1 MKWLEAIALDK
12 SISKEFIK
20 SLKLEAAM
28 GRCTKVGLYPDSRDT
43 LQLANE
49 LLKRVKKIEKIT
61 LHANFGDAEIEIPA
75 SELQDSPTEPGLV
88 TRTLFG
94 HMLPFDKCTPLT
106 LREITLQNVH
116 VRFASDTYCR
126 VIDFT
131 HLKTLRIFNC
141 LGADSLIATLC
152 KSSNLP
158 LALQSFEFKHD
169 DDSSGEA
176 TTALNT
182 LLTLLSC
189 LRRLYIDI
197 SNAKAGPITEAAVT
211 RHGKTL
217 TEMLIH
223 SYEGDPS
230 DPEDEE
236 HLFSTEDFVKIC
248 TACTKLE
255 QLSVAFPTT
264 PIFRMT
270 EDYARW
276 VAAVASSLPKLVTL
290 NVTTWP
296 TNTPSSTRLPRKAYE
311 WLLQGMAQET
321 FEASKGAARLRKRE
335 ELAKAKKS
343 SENNTS
349 ADITADAAEETST
362 KKTKV
367 DDHELSVNSKLT
379 TIAFGTSDK
388 IFERIDPKTCIVYM
402 RGSLI
407 SPTTPNNPTNAA
419 VPVSWSL
426 RKYEESRSDVLD
438 FALARAIRP
447 PCREGIGGSSPLGGR
462 GNDDGW

>member
-1 MKWLEAIALDK
+1 
-12 SISKEFIK
+12 
-20 SLKLEAAM
+20 M
-28 GRCTKVGLYPDSRDT
+28 GRCTKLGLYPDSRDT

-49 LLKRVKKIEKIT
+49 LLKRLRKVEKIT

-75 SELQDSPTEPGLV
+75 SELQDTPTEPGLV
-88 TRTLFG
+88 TRTIFG
-94 HMLPFDKCTPLT
+94 HMMPFDKCTPLT
-106 LREITLQNVH
+106 LRELTLQNVH

-126 VIDFT
+126 FIDFT
-131 HLKTLRIFNC
+131 CLKTLRVFNC
-141 LGADSLIATLC
+141 LGADSLIAALC

-158 LALQSFEFKHD
+158 LALQGFEFKHD
-169 DDSSGEA
+169 DDTSGEA

-182 LLTLLSC
+182 FLTLLSC

-211 RHGKTL
+211 RHAKTL
-217 TEMLIH
+217 TELLVH

-236 HLFSTEDFVKIC
+236 HLFSTDDFVKIC
-248 TACTKLE
+248 TSCTKLE
-255 QLSVAFPTT
+255 QLSVAFPAT

-270 EDYARW
+270 DDYARW
-276 VAAVASSLPKLVTL
+276 TAGVASSLTKLITL
-290 NVTTWP
+290 NITTWP
-296 TNTPSSTRLPRKAYE
+296 TNSPSSSRLPRKAYE

-321 FEASKGAARLRKRE
+321 FDASRGAAKLRKRE
-335 ELAKAKKS
+335 ELAKAKTVAESTPPDASTENTEDSTSSTTQKS
-343 SENNTS
+343 
-349 ADITADAAEETST
+349 
-362 KKTKV
+362 KV
-367 DDHELSVNSKLT
+367 DDQNLAVNTRLS
-379 TIAFGTSDK
+379 TIAYGTSDK
-388 IFERIDPKTCIVYM
+388 IFERIDSKTCIVYM
-402 RGSLI
+402 RGSLQ

-447 PCREGIGGSSPLGGR
+447 PCREGIGGPSPLGGR